1 MDDLQLEEFC
11 QLISAD
17 RSHSPIEL
25 MDGKPLLIGRGPL
38 TRIMDRKV
46 SRNHV
51 SVSLTSPDHVLH
63 LEGWASSF
71 INRPLN
77 FKMHSPWECNT

>member
-17 RSHSPIEL
+17 RSHPPIEL
-25 MDGKPLLIGRGPL
+25 TDGTPLLIGRGPL
-38 TRIMDRKV
+38 TLITDKKV

-51 SVSLTSPDHVLH
+51 ST
-63 LEGWASSF
+63 F
-71 INRPLN
+71 LN
-77 FKMHSPWECNT
+77 

>member
-38 TRIMDRKV
+38 TLITDKKV

-51 SVSLTSPDHVLH
+51 SVSLTSPGYILH
-63 LEGWASSF
+63 LEGWASSSQTD
-71 INRPLN
+71 
-77 FKMHSPWECNT
+77 H